1 MQFQTLHHED
11 AVSNNYSLVVNRLR
25 KSAVIIYAF
34 NAILIGFPC
43 YQMLRVN
50 MQ

>member
-11 AVSNNYSLVVNRLR
+11 TVSNHYSLRVNRLR

-34 NAILIGFPC
+34 NTILIGLSC

-50 MQ
+50 M